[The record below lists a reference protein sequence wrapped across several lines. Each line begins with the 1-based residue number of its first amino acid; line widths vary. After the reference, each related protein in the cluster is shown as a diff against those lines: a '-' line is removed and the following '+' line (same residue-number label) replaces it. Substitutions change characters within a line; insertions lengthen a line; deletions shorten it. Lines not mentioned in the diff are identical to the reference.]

1 MYLLALEEERPA
13 CASSHALACARLEG
27 EEEANEGGRWS
38 GDGHVGTMAVGEA
51 GEGRCRQPDVKHHP
65 NPSPAWRLMR
75 TRKEREVDGKGK
87 RMKRY
92 VHNEWQAGNYE
103 EL

>member
-1 MYLLALEEERPA
+1 MYLLGSKRRGLLVLHLALLLALDWKGKKRPTRGA
-13 CASSHALACARLEG
+13 AG
-27 EEEANEGGRWS
+27 
-38 GDGHVGTMAVGEA
+38 VGTMAVGEA

-65 NPSPAWRLMR
+65 NPSPAWRLTR

-87 RMKRY
+87 RTKRH